1 MRRRNAAL
9 CLALTLSA
17 GAVCAEPFQAPRL
30 YDEGL
35 DLGGRYRGSLVEGH
49 RPGYF
54 PIRVPSRTAILPMAN
69 GRFEIFVTPN
79 LVSYREAT
87 ARAAGAAQRYCGT
100 AGGGIAA
107 VIERQA
113 PYAEENLESWNFT
126 GRCR

>member
-1 MRRRNAAL
+1 MRRDAAL
-9 CLALTLSA
+9 CLALALSA
-17 GAVCAEPFQAPRL
+17 GAVGADPFQAPRL
-30 YDEGL
+30 YGEGL
-35 DLGGRYRGSLVEGH
+35 DLGGRSQDALVEGH
-49 RPGYF
+49 RPGYL
-54 PIRVPSRTAILPMAN
+54 PVRVPSRTAILPMAN

-87 ARAAGAAQRYCGT
+87 ARAGGAAQRYCGT

-113 PYAEENLESWNFT
+113 RYAEENLESWSFT